1 LFPDSVIDARLI
13 QAFRETHYQIHGAEP
28 LAAKALGR
36 TLRQNAIVWSDA
48 DAVPR
53 LILLR

>member
-1 LFPDSVIDARLI
+1 LKL
-13 QAFRETHYQIHGAEP
+13 E
-28 LAAKALGR
+28 AAKTLGR
-36 TLRQNAIVWSDA
+36 ALRQNAIVWSDA